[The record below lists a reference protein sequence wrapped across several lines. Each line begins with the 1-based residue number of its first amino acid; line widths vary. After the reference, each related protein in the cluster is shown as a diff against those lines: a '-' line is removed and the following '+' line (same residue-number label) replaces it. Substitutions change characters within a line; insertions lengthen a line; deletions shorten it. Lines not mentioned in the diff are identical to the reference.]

1 MSGMDL
7 SSDEDDS
14 IKSHEEI
21 VKGIGRLVE
30 LEEEFQP
37 YDITKPEEEE
47 FIDLELTRPKGIAE
61 ETPTEFLDVESEF
74 LQKPEFIEVTQEEF
88 TIDKEFTE
96 SPLPEFEEAI
106 DEDISKELPLEF
118 EEEVER
124 SGLLGRLGSRL
135 HSRKEEILLYEDELD
150 EEPIELEPLLEEFD
164 PVILSQASIFKFRLD
179 EDGNLVFL
187 DKRKPREKKPHPKL
201 EAFLSKIPLRMKRS
215 EEKEETEEE
224 SRFSKLKGVFGRIK
238 SILPIGEKEEE
249 SEEEEEEEEET

>member
-14 IKSHEEI
+14 TKTHVEI
-21 VKGIGRLVE
+21 VKGIGRLIK
-30 LEEEFQP
+30 LEDKFQP
-37 YDITKPEEEE
+37 YDVSEPEEEE
-47 FIDLELTRPKGIAE
+47 FIDLELTHPKGIAE

-74 LQKPEFIEVTQEEF
+74 LQKPEFMEATQE
-88 TIDKEFTE
+88 EFTE

-106 DEDISKELPLEF
+106 DEELPLEF
-118 EEEVER
+118 EEEIER
-124 SGLLGRLGSRL
+124 SGSLGRLGSRL

-179 EDGNLVFL
+179 EDGTLVFL
-187 DKRKPREKKPHPKL
+187 DKRKPREKKPHPRL
-201 EAFLSKIPLRMKRS
+201 EAFLSKMPSRKERS
-215 EEKEETEEE
+215 EEKKETEDE
-224 SRFSKLKGVFGRIK
+224 SKLKAFFGRIK

-249 SEEEEEEEEET
+249 AEEET